1 MFVGEWLNG
10 RVAVSKTVDGSSN
23 LSAPAKIKEEDMLN
37 YIKESYNE
45 LVNKVTWP
53 TFPQLQSS
61 TVVVM
66 VASAIFAIVVLA
78 MDLTFENMMAAIY
91 KTLGNLGR

>member
-1 MFVGEWLNG
+1 MF
-10 RVAVSKTVDGSSN
+10 
-23 LSAPAKIKEEDMLN
+23 N
-37 YIKESYNE
+37 YVKESYNE

-53 TFPQLQSS
+53 SFAQLQSS

-66 VASAIFAIVVLA
+66 VASLLFAIVVLA
-78 MDLTFENMMAAIY
+78 MDLTFENLMALIY

>member
-1 MFVGEWLNG
+1 MGVRISLLLPRNKDYDMF
-10 RVAVSKTVDGSSN
+10 
-23 LSAPAKIKEEDMLN
+23 N
-37 YIKESYNE
+37 YVKESYNE

-66 VASAIFAIVVLA
+66 VASVIFAIVVLA
-78 MDLTFENMMAAIY
+78 MDLTFENLMETIY

>member
-1 MFVGEWLNG
+1 
-10 RVAVSKTVDGSSN
+10 
-23 LSAPAKIKEEDMLN
+23 MLN

-66 VASAIFAIVVLA
+66 VASVIFAIVVLA
-78 MDLTFENMMAAIY
+78 MDMSFENIMAGIY
-91 KTLGNLGR
+91 KFLGNLGR

>member
-1 MFVGEWLNG
+1 
-10 RVAVSKTVDGSSN
+10 
-23 LSAPAKIKEEDMLN
+23 MLN

-78 MDLTFENMMAAIY
+78 MDLTFENMRAAIY